1 MDGLS
6 FHHQE
11 FETVD
16 TATGICQ
23 ADTAVC
29 LAAGFQDCTY
39 SNRQLS
45 LSLSLS
51 LTLYWDARPTKR
63 KNL

>member
-1 MDGLS
+1 MDDLS
-6 FHHQE
+6 VHHQE

-29 LAAGFQDCTY
+29 LPAGFQDCTY
-39 SNRQLS
+39 ILRQLSLS

-51 LTLYWDARPTKR
+51 LTLY
-63 KNL
+63 